1 MRRLARTRGFT
12 LVELTVALALM
23 AMLAAVLFGALSLAA
38 RSWDA
43 GEGKVDEVAG
53 MRQVESYL
61 REQLAALYPQRL
73 RKSAEV
79 PLLFAGEQE
88 ELRYAAAL
96 PSRVAEGGVYFFRL
110 ALARDGDHAR
120 LVQQRV
126 IPDVTATTEPEFA
139 DAQQSVLAE
148 RIAELRLSYFGRDP
162 NATDADAPT
171 WRDRWDDR
179 NRLPLLVRIEVKPVG
194 RQPWPP
200 LVVEPRRSPEAGC
213 LAWDVAANR
222 CRATG

>member
-1 MRRLARTRGFT
+1 MARGVRARGFT

-23 AMLAAVLFGALSLAA
+23 ALMATVLFGALSLAA

-61 REQLAALYPQRL
+61 REQLTALYPQRL
-73 RKSAEV
+73 RKAVEV
-79 PLLFAGEQE
+79 PLLFAGERE

-96 PSRVAEGGVYFFRL
+96 PARVAEGGVFYFRL
-110 ALARDGDHAR
+110 ALVRNGDKSQ
-120 LVQQRV
+120 LVQERV
-126 IPDVTATTEPEFA
+126 IPDTAASAEPEFA
-139 DAQQSVLAE
+139 SAQQSVLAE
-148 RIAELRLSYFGRDP
+148 GIAELKLSYFGRDP
-162 NATDADAPT
+162 NASDADAPT

-179 NRLPLLVRIEVKPVG
+179 NQLPLLVRIEVKPVN
-194 RQPWPP
+194 REPWPP

-213 LAWDVAANR
+213 LAWDATAHR

>member
-1 MRRLARTRGFT
+1 MRHASRTRGFT

-53 MRQVESYL
+53 MRQAESYL

-79 PLLFAGEQE
+79 PLLFAGERE

-96 PSRVAEGGVYFFRL
+96 PARVAEGGVYFFRL
-110 ALARDGDHAR
+110 ALVRDDDQAR

-126 IPDVTATTEPEFA
+126 LPDVAATTEPEFR

-148 RIAELRLSYFGRDP
+148 RIAELKVSYFGRDP
-162 NATDADAPT
+162 NASDADAPT

-179 NRLPLLVRIEVKPVG
+179 NRLPLLVRVEVKPVD
-194 RQPWPP
+194 REPWPP

-213 LAWDVAANR
+213 PAWDATANR
-222 CRATG
+222 CRAGG